1 MADHL
6 GVRQAAELLGVP
18 CNRLYV
24 AASKRLLPSDVSPG
38 GKVLFK
44 LVDLKAFQAEE
55 TVRKARRD
63 LEKIAAA
70 RGLDKLVAKRRQAR
84 G

>member
-1 MADHL
+1 MTDHL
-6 GVRQAAELLGVP
+6 GVRQSAELLGIP

-24 AASKRLLPSDVSPG
+24 AAARRLIPSEISPG

-44 LVDLKAFQAEE
+44 VADLKAFQAEE

-63 LEKIAAA
+63 REKIDAA
-70 RGLDKLVAKRRQAR
+70 RRLDEVIAKGRQAR